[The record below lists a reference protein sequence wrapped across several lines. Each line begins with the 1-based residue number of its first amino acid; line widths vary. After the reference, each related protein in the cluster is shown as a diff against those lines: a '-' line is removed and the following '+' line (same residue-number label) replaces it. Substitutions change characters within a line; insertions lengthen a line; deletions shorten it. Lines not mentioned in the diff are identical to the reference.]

1 LCYATK
7 ATNCQVCS
15 RKTARAKSEELEI
28 AYIVRGQKNIINR
41 MKSLI
46 ETARNEVTV
55 FISHPEVLKGL
66 KEVLVDAKR
75 KTQS

>member
-1 LCYATK
+1 
-7 ATNCQVCS
+7 
-15 RKTARAKSEELEI
+15 
-28 AYIVRGQKNIINR
+28 